1 MIRRLR
7 SVRRS
12 WSACCRDRRYPDRRE
27 DRAGQQA
34 VGDEVRSL
42 VSYESDLEDF
52 TLKLGLTHGDLVL
65 NGTRE

>member
-1 MIRRLR
+1 M
-7 SVRRS
+7 
-12 WSACCRDRRYPDRRE
+12 
-27 DRAGQQA
+27 
-34 VGDEVRSL
+34 